1 MSDNTGTRRE
11 ELIKKLSRI
20 QNTPAF
26 SHVDILSITGAMNDD
41 YLEKYV
47 QDKERESAEH
57 SPKLRPFVTGQ
68 KNSN

>member
-1 MSDNTGTRRE
+1 MSSQQSTRRE
-11 ELIKKLSRI
+11 GLFERLAKA

-26 SHVDILSITGAMNDD
+26 RNVDIISIAGGMNDDD

-47 QDKERESAEH
+47 QDKEREATEY

-68 KNSN
+68 